1 MNIIDLIKD
10 LKEKEGVRKAET
22 KAYNEANY
30 KLILALTFKYKSM
43 NFKDQTVNTTIK
55 KQIDKEF
62 IAGGYVAKDVAEP
75 TKLAQAKIDRL
86 SRIYSSDKIQELL
99 KPAKSIEGVSKIYV
113 ENKIA
118 SQGKLLS
125 FVGGAK
131 TVDYLG
137 LANKAFA
144 NLIQHSEDD
153 TQEFIILVNA
163 QAKNQG
169 FAQTQT
175 ELDELDKHNQ
185 KNGTDIKKI
194 M

>member
-10 LKEKEGVRKAET
+10 LKAKENT
-22 KAYNEANY
+22 KKLEVTAYNIANY
-30 KLILALTFKYKSM
+30 TLILALSFKYKDT
-43 NFKDQTVNTTIK
+43 NFKNQSVNTSIK
-55 KQIDKEF
+55 NQLDKEF

-131 TVDYLG
+131 TIDYLA
-137 LANKAFA
+137 LANKAFD

-153 TQEFIILVNA
+153 TQEFIILVNT
-163 QAKNQG
+163 QAKNSG
-169 FAQTQT
+169 YATTQA
-175 ELDELDKHNQ
+175 ELDNLDNVNQ
-185 KNGTDIKKI
+185 KTA
-194 M
+194 